1 MKNYTFDFYNSAS
14 LKAYNL
20 TDTMKFQLSILDRM
34 EPFTKKHSESRCH
47 LQKKVSSTASL

>member
-20 TDTMKFQLSILDRM
+20 TDTMRFQLSILDRM
-34 EPFTKKHSESRCH
+34 EPFTK
-47 LQKKVSSTASL
+47 